1 MQITNKGLPHPF
13 ALTLFEDAIY
23 WTDWHTKSI
32 STVNKKTGMGIQTV
46 HASLHVPMDIRRYIL
61 KKKAKKK
68 MFLACLKFYVY
79 SCVLL
84 DTVSTHCANSEHIRI
99 DVAVIMVDAHTCAC
113 PTPVD
118 THAAVPLDST
128 STTTGK

>member
-61 KKKAKKK
+61 KKKGIKENIFSLFK
-68 MFLACLKFYVY
+68 
-79 SCVLL
+79 
-84 DTVSTHCANSEHIRI
+84 I
-99 DVAVIMVDAHTCAC
+99 
-113 PTPVD
+113 
-118 THAAVPLDST
+118 
-128 STTTGK
+128 